1 MNKLLKRKIIFG
13 VNLASILN
21 EIKIVNKLLT
31 YETNIFHFF
40 SRDLEFDYVA
50 QEALKGISEF
60 TKQLSCSTIHFQTDR

>member
-31 YETNIFHFF
+31 YKTNIFHFF
-40 SRDLEFDYVA
+40 FL
-50 QEALKGISEF
+50 LTLI
-60 TKQLSCSTIHFQTDR
+60 